1 MIAPRYRLRVA
12 APLDFSGIADE
23 PDVYRWQAIAA
34 VIEAAIRSG
43 DLPPRSLVP
52 SESQLMGLTGCG
64 RKTVRH
70 AVHDLRDR
78 GLLYTVPSLGTFVS
92 RDMPPG

>member
-1 MIAPRYRLRVA
+1 MPA
-12 APLDFSGIADE
+12 LDFSSLADD

-43 DLPPRSLVP
+43 GLAPRSLVP
-52 SESQLMGLTGCG
+52 SEAQLMGMTGCG

-78 GLLYTVPSLGTFVS
+78 GLVYTVQSLGTFVA
-92 RDMPPG
+92 RDIPP

>member
-1 MIAPRYRLRVA
+1 M
-12 APLDFSGIADE
+12 PLDFSGIGDH
-23 PDVYRWQAIAA
+23 PDVYRWQYVAG

-52 SESQLMGLTGCG
+52 SETQLMGMTGCG

-70 AVHDLRDR
+70 AVRSLRER
-78 GLLYTVPSLGTFVS
+78 GLVYSVPSLGTFVS
-92 RDMPPG
+92 REIPPA